1 MVGDEGMARAMD
13 FTEYM
18 RATGK
23 SNAEMSRQLKV
34 DPSYVSI
41 LSAGKRHPSLE
52 ICLRVEKATGQTVM
66 LEDWIIRRRQNPRP
80 WAGDDGTPTTG

>member
-41 LSAGKRHPSLE
+41 LIAG
-52 ICLRVEKATGQTVM
+52 KATGQTVM